1 MSILSFVTLLR
12 YFNTT
17 RRFLF
22 SNSALVCCDFHI
34 TVKVLLS
41 LVSVCDWWAG
51 RLQSALQILS
61 LCPEDIEFRWPNL
74 LENQRLPALRHVNE
88 QGMVLSAMKCWTTFS
103 PSAQTQSDVQRFNCV
118 FTIIFSI
125 FSIPSDFEWSP
136 VFSIFIL
143 KRS

>member
-17 RRFLF
+17 IRFLF

-51 RLQSALQILS
+51 RLQSALQLLS
-61 LCPEDIEFRWPNL
+61 LCPEDIEFRLPNL